1 MKLSKALGLPA
12 AMLVAAVALQASP
25 LNKDFFLGFNSLA
38 MVLPDVLW
46 SCWTILGDTWMV
58 LTVLAL
64 CLWWQPQALLGFALA
79 VPLGGAVSRLTK
91 VMTQI
96 PRPAGAI
103 EPSQFHIVGPVLE
116 FHSFPSGHTLSAFAL
131 LAVVLAGRRW
141 GVWGWL
147 GLMLAMGVGL
157 SRMAVGAHW
166 PADVLAGAAL
176 GWVCGTFT
184 RAWGDQWLQRQSPE
198 RHDRTLRV
206 LAWVCLVLCAWAYR
220 VDTLYPLA
228 RGLQSMLVCAGV
240 LSCAVWLWR
249 ARAGHAGH

>member
-1 MKLSKALGLPA
+1 MKWPKSFWLA
-12 AMLVAAVALQASP
+12 AAILFAAVVLQASTM
-25 LNKDFFLGFNSLA
+25 NKDLFLGLNSWA
-38 MVLPDVLW
+38 TVLPDVIW

-58 LTVLAL
+58 LTLLAL

-91 VMTQI
+91 VLTQM
-96 PRPAGAI
+96 PRPAGAM

-141 GVWGWL
+141 GMWGWA
-147 GLMLAMGVGL
+147 GLILAMGVGF

-198 RHDRTLRV
+198 RQDRTLRA
-206 LAWVCLVLCAWAYR
+206 LTWVCLVLCAVAYR
-220 VDTLYPLA
+220 IDTLYPLA
-228 RGLQSMLVCAGV
+228 REFQMILACAGL

-249 ARAGHAGH
+249 GRVGHVRQ

>member
-1 MKLSKALGLPA
+1 MKLTKALWLPA

-25 LNKDFFLGFNSLA
+25 LNKALFLSLNAWA
-38 MVLPDVLW
+38 MLLPDELW

-91 VMTQI
+91 VMTQM
-96 PRPAGAI
+96 PRPAGAM
-103 EPSQFHIVGPVLE
+103 ELSQFHIIGPVLE

-141 GVWGWL
+141 GVWGFL
-147 GLMLAMGVGL
+147 GWFLAVGVGV

-166 PADVLAGAAL
+166 PADVLAGAAM
-176 GWVCGTFT
+176 GWVCGTLT
-184 RAWGDQWLQRQSPE
+184 RAWCDPWLQRQNPE
-198 RHDRTLRV
+198 RRDRILRGV
-206 LAWVCLVLCAWAYR
+206 AWVCMALCAWSYR
-220 VDTLYPLA
+220 VDTFYPMGRELQIILA
-228 RGLQSMLVCAGV
+228 CAGV
-240 LSCAVWLWR
+240 LSCAAWLWTTQKGEDR
-249 ARAGHAGH
+249 Q

>member
-1 MKLSKALGLPA
+1 MKWPKSFWLAAAILFAAVVLQAGTMNKDLFLGL
-12 AMLVAAVALQASP
+12 
-25 LNKDFFLGFNSLA
+25 NSWA
-38 MVLPDVLW
+38 TVLPDVIW

-58 LTVLAL
+58 LTLLAL

-91 VMTQI
+91 VLTQM
-96 PRPAGAI
+96 PRPAGAM
-103 EPSQFHIVGPVLE
+103 EPNQFHIVGPVLE

-141 GVWGWL
+141 GMWGWAAL
-147 GLMLAMGVGL
+147 ILAMGVGF

-198 RHDRTLRV
+198 RQDRTLRA
-206 LAWVCLVLCAWAYR
+206 LAWVCLVLCAVAYR
-220 VDTLYPLA
+220 IDTLYPLA
-228 RGLQSMLVCAGV
+228 REFQMILACAGL

-249 ARAGHAGH
+249 GRVGHVRQ

>member
-1 MKLSKALGLPA
+1 MKWPKSFWLA
-12 AMLVAAVALQASP
+12 AAILFAAVVLQASTM
-25 LNKDFFLGFNSLA
+25 NKDLFLGLNSWA
-38 MVLPDVLW
+38 TVLPDVIW

-58 LTVLAL
+58 LTLLAL

-91 VMTQI
+91 VLTQM
-96 PRPAGAI
+96 PRPAGAM
-103 EPSQFHIVGPVLE
+103 EPNQFHIVGPVLE

-141 GVWGWL
+141 GMWGWA
-147 GLMLAMGVGL
+147 GLILAMGVGF

-198 RHDRTLRV
+198 RQDRTLRA
-206 LAWVCLVLCAWAYR
+206 LTWVCLVLCAVAYR
-220 VDTLYPLA
+220 IDTLYPLA
-228 RGLQSMLVCAGV
+228 REFQMILACAGL

-249 ARAGHAGH
+249 GRVGHVRQ

>member
-1 MKLSKALGLPA
+1 MKWPKSFWLA
-12 AMLVAAVALQASP
+12 AAILFAAVVLQASTM
-25 LNKDFFLGFNSLA
+25 NKDLFLGLNSWA
-38 MVLPDVLW
+38 TVLPDVIW

-58 LTVLAL
+58 LTLLAL

-91 VMTQI
+91 VLTQM
-96 PRPAGAI
+96 PRPAGAM

-141 GVWGWL
+141 GMWGWA
-147 GLMLAMGVGL
+147 GLILAMGVGF

-198 RHDRTLRV
+198 RQDRTLRALV
-206 LAWVCLVLCAWAYR
+206 WVCLVLCAGAYR
-220 VDTLYPLA
+220 IDTLYPLA
-228 RGLQSMLVCAGV
+228 REFQMILACAGV

-249 ARAGHAGH
+249 SRAVYARH

>member
-1 MKLSKALGLPA
+1 MKWPKSFWLA
-12 AMLVAAVALQASP
+12 AAILFAAVVLQASTMNRD
-25 LNKDFFLGFNSLA
+25 LFLGLNSWA
-38 MVLPDVLW
+38 TVLPDVIW

-58 LTVLAL
+58 LTLLAL

-91 VMTQI
+91 VLTQM
-96 PRPAGAI
+96 PRPAGAM

-131 LAVVLAGRRW
+131 LAVVLTGRRW
-141 GVWGWL
+141 GMWGWA
-147 GLMLAMGVGL
+147 GLILAMGVGF

-198 RHDRTLRV
+198 RQDRTLRA
-206 LAWVCLVLCAWAYR
+206 LAWVCLVLCAGAYR
-220 VDTLYPLA
+220 IDTLYPLA
-228 RGLQSMLVCAGV
+228 REFQMILACAGV

-249 ARAGHAGH
+249 GRVGHVRQ

>member
-1 MKLSKALGLPA
+1 MKWPKSFWLA
-12 AMLVAAVALQASP
+12 AAILFAAVVLQASTM
-25 LNKDFFLGFNSLA
+25 NKDLFLGLNSWA
-38 MVLPDVLW
+38 TVLPDVIW

-58 LTVLAL
+58 LTLLAL

-91 VMTQI
+91 VLTQM
-96 PRPAGAI
+96 PRPAGAM

-141 GVWGWL
+141 GMWGWA
-147 GLMLAMGVGL
+147 GLILAMGVGF

-198 RHDRTLRV
+198 RQDRTLRA
-206 LAWVCLVLCAWAYR
+206 LAWVCLVLCAVAYR
-220 VDTLYPLA
+220 IDTLYPLA
-228 RGLQSMLVCAGV
+228 REFQMILACAGV

-249 ARAGHAGH
+249 SRSVYAPQ

>member
-1 MKLSKALGLPA
+1 MKWPKSFWLA
-12 AMLVAAVALQASP
+12 AAILFAAVVLQASTM
-25 LNKDFFLGFNSLA
+25 NKDLFLGLNSWA
-38 MVLPDVLW
+38 TVLPDVIW

-58 LTVLAL
+58 LTLLAL

-91 VMTQI
+91 VLTQM
-96 PRPAGAI
+96 PRPAGAM
-103 EPSQFHIVGPVLE
+103 EPNQFHIVGPVLE

-141 GVWGWL
+141 GMWGWA
-147 GLMLAMGVGL
+147 GLILAMGVGF

-198 RHDRTLRV
+198 RQDRTLRA
-206 LAWVCLVLCAWAYR
+206 LAWVCLVLCAVAYR
-220 VDTLYPLA
+220 IDTLYPLA
-228 RGLQSMLVCAGV
+228 REFQMILACAGL

-249 ARAGHAGH
+249 GRVGHVRQ

>member
-1 MKLSKALGLPA
+1 MKWSKSLWLTA
-12 AMLVAAVALQASP
+12 AILMVAVGLQASP
-25 LNKDFFLGFNSLA
+25 LNKDLFLSLNSWA
-38 MVLPDVLW
+38 TVLPDAIW
-46 SCWTILGDTWMV
+46 SCWTLLGDTWMV
-58 LTVLAL
+58 LALLAIG
-64 CLWWQPQALLGFALA
+64 LWWQPQALLGFALA

-91 VMTQI
+91 VLTQM
-96 PRPAGAI
+96 PRPAGAM
-103 EPSQFHIVGPVLE
+103 EPSQFHIIGPVLE

-131 LAVVLAGRRW
+131 LAVVMAGRRW
-141 GVWGWL
+141 GLWAWV

-157 SRMAVGAHW
+157 SRVAVGAHW

-198 RHDRTLRV
+198 RQLRTLQA
-206 LAWVCLVLCAWAYR
+206 LAWVCMALCAWAYR

-228 RGLQSMLVCAGV
+228 REFQMILASVGV

-249 ARAGHAGH
+249 SRAVYARH